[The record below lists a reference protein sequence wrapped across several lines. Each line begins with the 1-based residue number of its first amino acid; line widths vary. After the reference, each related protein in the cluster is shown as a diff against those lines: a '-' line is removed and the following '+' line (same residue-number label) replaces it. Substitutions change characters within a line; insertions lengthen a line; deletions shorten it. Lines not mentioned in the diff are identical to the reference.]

1 MASSL
6 GLVITRCAGID
17 NFYIYL
23 LSDIRLGGEGGNSLI
38 TLGTGSL
45 IKTELLTM
53 MNPGSE
59 VNYKQIVAF
68 RTLRPSQMF
77 NLSTDQGTPASVNHL
92 NKYLKLFNVDDLEYI
107 VLRNDDVIENA
118 NIKHWDTICGV
129 LNFFGCKF
137 LLEIFRLSFHC
148 RV

>member
-1 MASSL
+1 MQ
-6 GLVITRCAGID
+6 GLII
-17 NFYIYL
+17 FYIYL

-38 TLGTGSL
+38 TLGAGSL

-92 NKYLKLFNVDDLEYI
+92 NKYLKLFNVDNLEYI
-107 VLRNDDVIENA
+107 VLCNDD
-118 NIKHWDTICGV
+118 GV
-129 LNFFGCKF
+129 EKAWRHHMWGFKLFW
-137 LLEIFRLSFHC
+137 L
-148 RV
+148 